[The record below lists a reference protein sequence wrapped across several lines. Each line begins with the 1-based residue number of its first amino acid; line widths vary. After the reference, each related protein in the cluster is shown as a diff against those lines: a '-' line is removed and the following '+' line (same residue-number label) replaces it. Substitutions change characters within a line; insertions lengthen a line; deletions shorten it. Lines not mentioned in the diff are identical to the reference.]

1 MPFAQY
7 TDSNNNVVQAIR
19 WDGTEAAAEE
29 IVYQIPGI
37 SIHTNTMGEATVKE
51 LRFGVFLVIPEGD
64 WMLIAVTETSIS
76 ATRMTDAAFN
86 QAFTLVP

>member
-7 TDSNNNVVQAIR
+7 IDSNNNVVQAIR

-37 SIHTNTMGEATVKE
+37 SIHTNTIGETTVKE

-64 WMLIAVTETSIS
+64 WLVISVIETSVG
-76 ATRMTDAAFN
+76 AARMTDAAFN
-86 QAFTLVP
+86 QAFTLAP